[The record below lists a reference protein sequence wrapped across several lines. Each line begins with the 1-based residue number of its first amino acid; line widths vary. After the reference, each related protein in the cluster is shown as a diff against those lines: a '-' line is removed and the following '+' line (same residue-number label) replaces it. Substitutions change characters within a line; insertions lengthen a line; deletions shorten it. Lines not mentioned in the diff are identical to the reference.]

1 MSTTTLARAWAIS
14 RRDGLVL
21 GFTDHDGVLSFGGI
35 RFRPETGLSARA
47 LVQAAGLSVD
57 NSEAEGALS
66 DDAITEADLMA
77 GLWDGAELRMWEVDW
92 QQPTDRRLQFRGSL
106 GEVSRSGGAFRAEL
120 RGLSEPLNRARGWLY
135 HPRCS
140 AALGDGRC
148 RADLTRPQLR
158 TEAEVVTVAGEGG
171 DSLTLLVPGAS
182 ASRWFERGS
191 VEMLSGPAKDLRG
204 WVKNDRALANGH
216 RQIDLWA
223 ALGRRP
229 EPGDRLRL
237 VAGCDKRAETCRVK
251 FGNFLNF
258 RGFPHLP
265 SEDWLMSPDKARREV
280 DAGTALNLPDRS
292 ETSAPG
298 QPDQS
303 GDRHER

>member
-35 RFRPETGLSARA
+35 SFRPETGLSARA

-92 QQPTDRRLQFRGSL
+92 QKPTDRRLQFRGTL

-120 RGLSEPLNRARGWLY
+120 RGLSEPLNQARGRRF

-140 AALGDGRC
+140 AMLGDSQC
-148 RADLTRPQLR
+148 AADLGRAGMR
-158 TEAEVVTVAGEGG
+158 VEAEILAPPAAEGAGFDLSVAG
-171 DSLTLLVPGAS
+171 SLAS
-182 ASRWFERGS
+182 GWFERGA
-191 VEMLSGPAKDLRG
+191 VEVLTGPARGLRG
-204 WVKNDRALANGH
+204 WVKNDRALPGG
-216 RQIDLWA
+216 RRRVDLWA
-223 ALGRRP
+223 GFGILPGA
-229 EPGDRLRL
+229 GDRLRL
-237 VAGCDKRAETCRVK
+237 VAGCDKHAGTCRGK
-251 FGNFLNF
+251 FDNFVNF

-265 SEDWLMSPDKARREV
+265 SEDWLMSPDRSKRAPDARS
-280 DAGTALNLPDRS
+280 AGDLPDFS
-292 ETSAPG
+292 ISAAL
-298 QPDQS
+298 
-303 GDRHER
+303 GDRDG